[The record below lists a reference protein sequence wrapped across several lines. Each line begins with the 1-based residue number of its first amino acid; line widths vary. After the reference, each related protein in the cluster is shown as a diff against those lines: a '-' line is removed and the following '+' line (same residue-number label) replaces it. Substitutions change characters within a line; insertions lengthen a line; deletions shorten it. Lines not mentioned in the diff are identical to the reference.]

1 MLTGIVIIHV
11 NWNKYNESLV
21 KRGEV
26 LLDFDVIDN
35 WPTELEKM
43 NQGKEGRKFVY
54 PDSFIKLLGY
64 MRAYFHLP
72 SYRQTEGVVVR
83 EHASNTLPSIPD
95 YSNINRRINRLDI
108 KIDDDANKSSLHD
121 DHFVIVIDSTGIKV
135 SNRGEWIRHKWNVK
149 RGYLKIHLAVDI
161 KKKRILSLHVTS
173 EQVHDGKILPEL
185 IDDIITIK
193 QNKIVNTVIADGSYD
208 SNKNFQI
215 LSFKGIKPAIK
226 IRKNSRCR
234 KVNHY
239 LRNKMVKMQKNNLQ
253 NWKVSVN
260 YGKRWIAE
268 TVFSCI
274 KRIFGEYV
282 TAIRFENM
290 IKELILRAS
299 LYNWFQSIA
308 II

>member
-1 MLTGIVIIHV
+1 M

-35 WPTELEKM
+35 WCTELEKM

-72 SYRQTEGVVVR
+72 YRQTEGVVR

-95 YSNINRRINRLDI
+95 YYSNINRRINRLDI

-121 DHFVIVIDSTGIKV
+121 DHFVIAIDSTGIKV

-185 IDDIITIK
+185 IDDITIK

-239 LRNKMVKMQKNNLQ
+239 LRNKMVKIQKNNLQ

>member
-1 MLTGIVIIHV
+1 V

-72 SYRQTEGVVVR
+72 YRQTEGVVR

-108 KIDDDANKSSLHD
+108 KIDDANKSSLHD
-121 DHFVIVIDSTGIKV
+121 DHFVIAIDSTGIKV

-185 IDDIITIK
+185 IDDITIK
-193 QNKIVNTVIADGSYD
+193 QNKIVNSIIADGSYD
-208 SNKNFQI
+208 NNKNFQF

-226 IRKNSRCR
+226 VRKNSRCR
-234 KVNHY
+234 KTNHY
-239 LRNKMVKMQKNNLQ
+239 LRNKTVKMQKNNLQ
-253 NWKVSVN
+253 QWKVSVN
-260 YGKRWIAE
+260 YGQRWIVE

-282 TAIRFENM
+282 TAIKFKNM
-290 IKELILRAS
+290 IKEIMLKAS
-299 LYNWFQSIA
+299 LYNLFQSIT
-308 II
+308 IR

>member
-1 MLTGIVIIHV
+1 MNLLLNVVRYYLILML
-11 NWNKYNESLV
+11 L
-21 KRGEV
+21 
-26 LLDFDVIDN
+26 IDN

-72 SYRQTEGVVVR
+72 YRQTEGVVR

-95 YSNINRRINRLDI
+95 YYSNINRRINRLDI

-121 DHFVIVIDSTGIKV
+121 DHFVIAIDSTGIKV

-208 SNKNFQI
+208 DSNKNFQI

-239 LRNKMVKMQKNNLQ
+239 LRNKMVKIQKNNLQ

>member
-1 MLTGIVIIHV
+1 M

-72 SYRQTEGVVVR
+72 YRQTEGVVR
-83 EHASNTLPSIPD
+83 EHASNILPSIPD
-95 YSNINRRINRLDI
+95 YYSNINRRINRLDI

-121 DHFVIVIDSTGIKV
+121 DHFVIAIDSTGIKV
-135 SNRGEWIRHKWNVK
+135 SNRDEWIRHKWNVK

-239 LRNKMVKMQKNNLQ
+239 LRNKMVKIQKNNLQ